1 MILAAGL
8 LVSGCS
14 KKDQSGSTAGKVT
27 ENPASVPVPTWDQLA
42 AARDSKVPTAAEVS
56 GRYTGVMVFTDVKL
70 PPQSKAGS
78 SDEQAMEAC
87 GYAMLA
93 ALKDA
98 PLPTVID
105 LQVGADGKGTITMNI
120 QGLTDKEGS
129 KPQSTPITYSNG
141 KITISDMN
149 SDPNNITTQEL
160 FVSFV
165 NKEYKQG
172 LGAKATEEKGKA
184 KAAQDEIAQLKAK
197 LASAPESEKAKLE
210 SEIKQKEAIAK
221 MRDTSSVYMEQL
233 SNANATLLLNGSF
246 SSQSKDGQ
254 MAVKAV
260 LTAVNAT
267 VNFPQQ

>member
-1 MILAAGL
+1 
-8 LVSGCS
+8 
-14 KKDQSGSTAGKVT
+14 
-27 ENPASVPVPTWDQLA
+27 
-42 AARDSKVPTAAEVS
+42 
-56 GRYTGVMVFTDVKL
+56 
-70 PPQSKAGS
+70 
-78 SDEQAMEAC
+78 
-87 GYAMLA
+87 
-93 ALKDA
+93 
-98 PLPTVID
+98 
-105 LQVGADGKGTITMNI
+105 
-120 QGLTDKEGS
+120 
-129 KPQSTPITYSNG
+129 
-141 KITISDMN
+141 MN
-149 SDPNNITTQEL
+149 SDPNTITTQEL

-221 MRDTSSVYMEQL
+221 MRDTSSIYMEQL